1 VVVAKRS
8 LRMVFVRCPIIFRFY
23 RLGMTGQFRH
33 LEFFTLIE
41 MLDIFTGD
49 YFRMKTQG
57 GSQEKLNKYRQQ
69 IDELQLEINF
79 RKTERYTSLGTLPI
93 NFTLNKA

>member
-1 VVVAKRS
+1 
-8 LRMVFVRCPIIFRFY
+8 MVFVRCPVIFRFY

-49 YFRMKTQG
+49 YYRMKTQG
-57 GSQEKLNKYRQQ
+57 EPHEELNKYRER
-69 IDELQLEINF
+69 INELQLEINF

-93 NFTLNKA
+93 NLILNKA